1 MLFSLNQ
8 FPKIKIA
15 RGSIVVMWA
24 TGRRFFIFEEAKL
37 DVRGHILRLGGNLAF
52 GYFIP
57 FKEKECM
64 SLLSKRVEAYSSKPL
79 YIAYMIPPLFLI
91 VLFALA
97 RRLEGL
103 FLPELWAILFGATTA
118 ISMAMFAYSFPA
130 DIRLGNLRR
139 GISVVIFSV
148 FVGVIITISTLLTMR

>member
-1 MLFSLNQ
+1 M
-8 FPKIKIA
+8 
-15 RGSIVVMWA
+15 
-24 TGRRFFIFEEAKL
+24 
-37 DVRGHILRLGGNLAF
+37 DVRGHILRLSGNLLAF

-64 SLLSKRVEAYSSKPL
+64 SLLSKQVTAYRSKPF
-79 YIAYMIPPLFLI
+79 YIAYIMPSLFLT

-97 RRLEGL
+97 PRLEGL
-103 FLPELWAILFGATTA
+103 FPPQLWAILFGATTA

-130 DIRLGNLRR
+130 DMHLGNLRR